1 MDEETKAAFGAE
13 LAALCRKFN
22 VSVCSDADPEDDTD
36 LKDWTEVRRRV
47 NREWER
53 VRRREKREWER
64 AKESHEEYCKIHEAM
79 FFGDLG
85 KDNEVQR
92 KQLEAAKLADDLR
105 KSVRLREYFGLPME
119 GTVSLQAVS
128 RRADNGY
135 PAIVECRVKL
145 DGTVKRVVPL
155 RRRID
160 RNKLPEDV
168 MAILSECMRS
178 KPRD

>member
-1 MDEETKAAFGAE
+1 MSNDNTYNGWA
-13 LAALCRKFN
+13 
-22 VSVCSDADPEDDTD
+22 
-36 LKDWTEVRRRV
+36 
-47 NREWER
+47 NRETWLIN
-53 VRRREKREWER
+53 V
-64 AKESHEEYCKIHEAM
+64 H
-79 FFGDLG
+79 FGDRCV
-85 KDNEVQR
+85 KDILNEVHR

-128 RRADNGY
+128 RMTDNGCL
-135 PAIVECRVKL
+135 AIVECRVKL

-160 RNKLPEDV
+160 RNKLPKDV
-168 MAILSECMRS
+168 MAILSECMRP